1 MHQPAPH
8 PQDDAARGQRV
19 PTRLLPLLIAM
30 TSIGPLSLN
39 ILVPAVPALAV
50 TLAADPN
57 LVQLTISLYLLG
69 LAISQLALGPL
80 SDRFGRRPV
89 VLAGLAVTAISSA
102 AAAAVSGIVG
112 LIVARTLQS
121 FGASTGLVIGRA
133 IVRDL
138 VDRDRAAA
146 MLGLV
151 TAAVVVAP
159 MFGPLIGGI
168 LDTAFGWQSIFIFT
182 AVVSALVLLWAAL
195 ALPETRPER
204 AAGGEHGHFRSDLRA
219 LLSDRR
225 FYGYMLAAAF
235 TSGPFFAFLGGGPHM
250 VVTQMGR
257 TSAEYGLWWV
267 LTSVGYMAGNFAASR
282 LSLRH
287 GVDPLIKWGLW
298 SQFIG
303 CIVLAVLTE
312 MYFHLGPGIPFLLLL
327 VVFIGNGIALP
338 NAIAGAVSV
347 RPQAAGT
354 ASGIT
359 GFVQMASGAV
369 ITQITGWALIG
380 APTALP
386 MTLIA
391 VAVSVAGLAALF
403 LLRRRD

>member
-1 MHQPAPH
+1 VHQPVPDS
-8 PQDDAARGQRV
+8 QKDAARGQRV

-39 ILVPAVPALAV
+39 ILVPAVPALAL

-69 LAISQLALGPL
+69 MAISQLALGPL

-89 VLAGLAVTAISSA
+89 VLVGLAITVVSSVA
-102 AAAAVSGIVG
+102 AATVTSVVG

-138 VDRDRAAA
+138 VNRERAAA

-151 TAAVVVAP
+151 TAAVVIAP

-168 LDTAFGWQSIFIFT
+168 LDTAFGWQSIFIFM
-182 AVVSALVLLWAAL
+182 AVASLLVLLWAAL
-195 ALPETRPER
+195 YLPETRPER
-204 AAGGEHGHFRSDLRA
+204 APEHGRFRTDLRV

-235 TSGPFFAFLGGGPHM
+235 TSGPFFAFLGGAPHM

-257 TSAEYGLWWV
+257 TSAEYGAWWV
-267 LTSVGYMAGNFAASR
+267 LTSVGYMAGNYAASR
-282 LSLRH
+282 LSLRY
-287 GVDPLIKWGLW
+287 GVDPLIKWSMWG
-298 SQFIG
+298 QFVM
-303 CIVLAVLTE
+303 CIALAALTE
-312 MYFHLGPGIPFLLLL
+312 IYFHLGPGIPFLLLL
-327 VVFIGNGIALP
+327 LVFIFNGLALP

-354 ASGIT
+354 ASGIA

-369 ITQITGWALIG
+369 IAQISGWALIG

-391 VAVSVAGLAALF
+391 VAVSVAGLGALV
-403 LLRRRD
+403 LLRRP